1 MSLSHLSRRQ
11 FSKLT
16 SATILGIAASLSLS
30 LTGCSA
36 FADISAWIPLA
47 TAAID
52 GIVTVLG
59 ALMPPGVSTIVAL
72 VKAGLADLAAA
83 IAQYNADSDPAHKA
97 TLLARIRTLLND
109 IALNFQAFLNSLNL
123 GANPIITV
131 IIGLSN
137 VILAAIAGFM
147 GQLPA
152 PPATG
157 GGSAKGMTVSTSY
170 TLGGKRFPIVPKYYK
185 RAADFAR
192 DYNAVAVADGHPEIV
207 IR

>member
-1 MSLSHLSRRQ
+1 MILSRRQ

-16 SATILGIAASLSLS
+16 SATLLGIAASLSLS

-59 ALMPPGVSTIVAL
+59 ALMPPGAGAIVAL

-83 IAQYNADSDPAHKA
+83 IAQYNGDSDPSHKA

-109 IALNFQAFLNSLNL
+109 VALNFQAFLNSLNL

-137 VILAAIAGFM
+137 VILAAIAGFQ

-152 PPATG
+152 PAPAAG

-192 DYNAVAVADGHPEIV
+192 DYNAVAVADGFPQIV
-207 IR
+207 IK